1 MKFIDLFAG
10 IGGFRLAMES
20 VGATCVFSSEWD
32 KFAQLTYKAN
42 FGETPAGDITKIDAE
57 DIPPHDVL
65 CAGFPCQAFSIAGY
79 RKGFEDTRGTMFF
92 EIARIAKHHKPKVLF
107 LENVRGLLSHDKGK
121 TFQVILETLQDL
133 GYKVH
138 YKVLKSKDFGVPQLR
153 PRLFIIAI
161 NQPIDFNFPE
171 PLNIKTCVGDVLETE
186 VASKYFLSTK
196 MWQGLQQ
203 RKRFNKQVG
212 NGFSYNLVNDSSSH
226 ANTLTAR
233 YGKDGAEALVKSDRE
248 KRYLNVFDKQSENIG
263 TLLTDANENL
273 LYTNVC
279 RKIATFGKRSQ
290 GYGIYSADGLAV
302 TLCARGGGLAGHTGA
317 YLVDDTPRKLTPREC
332 ARLQGYPDTFIIP
345 VSDTQAYKQF
355 GNSVTV
361 NVVKA
366 IAQNIKETYEKIV

>member
-32 KFAQLTYKAN
+32 KFAQLTYKEN
-42 FGETPAGDITKIDAE
+42 FGETPDGDITKIDAK

-65 CAGFPCQAFSIAGY
+65 CAGFPCQAFSIAGN

-92 EIARIAKHHKPKVLF
+92 EIARIAKHHRPKVLF

-161 NQPIDFNFPE
+161 NQPVDFTFPE
-171 PLNIKTCVGDVLETE
+171 PLNINTCVGDILETE
-186 VASKYFLSTK
+186 VASKYFLSDK
-196 MWQGLQQ
+196 MWHGLQQ
-203 RKRFNKQVG
+203 RKRLNKQVG

-233 YGKDGAEALVKSDRE
+233 YGKDGAEALVKS
-248 KRYLNVFDKQSENIG
+248 K
-263 TLLTDANENL
+263 
-273 LYTNVC
+273 
-279 RKIATFGKRSQ
+279 KIATFGKDSQ
-290 GYGIYSADGLAV
+290 GYRIYSADGLAV
-302 TLCARGGGLAGHTGA
+302 TLCSAGGGLASYTGA

>member
-42 FGETPAGDITKIDAE
+42 FGETPAGDITKIDAKN
-57 DIPPHDVL
+57 IPPHDVL
-65 CAGFPCQAFSIAGY
+65 CAGFPCQAFSIAGN

-121 TFQVILETLQDL
+121 TFQIILETLQDL

-171 PLNIKTCVGDVLETE
+171 PLNINTCVGDILETE
-186 VASKYFLSTK
+186 VASKYFLSDK
-196 MWQGLQQ
+196 LWHGLQQ
-203 RKRFNKQVG
+203 RKRLNKQVG

-226 ANTLTAR
+226 TNTLTAR
-233 YGKDGAEALVKSDRE
+233 YGKDGAEALVKSHRE
-248 KRYLNVFDKQSENIG
+248 KRYINVFNKQFESTG

-273 LYTNVC
+273 L
-279 RKIATFGKRSQ
+279 I
-290 GYGIYSADGLAV
+290 DG
-302 TLCARGGGLAGHTGA
+302 
-317 YLVDDTPRKLTPREC
+317 TPRKLTPREC

>member
-42 FGETPAGDITKIDAE
+42 FGKTPAGDITKIDTK

-65 CAGFPCQAFSIAGY
+65 CAGFPCQVFSIAGN

-171 PLNIKTCVGDVLETE
+171 SLNINTCVGDILETE
-186 VASKYFLSTK
+186 VASKYFLSNK
-196 MWQGLQQ
+196 MWHGLQQ

-212 NGFSYNLVNDSSSH
+212 NGFSYNLVNNDSSH
-226 ANTLTAR
+226 TNTLTAR

-248 KRYLNVFDKQSENIG
+248 KRYINVFNKQSENTG

-273 LYTNVC
+273 L
-279 RKIATFGKRSQ
+279 I
-290 GYGIYSADGLAV
+290 
-302 TLCARGGGLAGHTGA
+302 
-317 YLVDDTPRKLTPREC
+317 DDTPRKLTPREC